1 MHAKDRSP
9 AAVARAHIEAVESG
23 DVEAMAADYADD
35 AVLERA
41 GSTYRGRDAIRDYFA
56 TVPARL
62 GDARVVFDRLDV
74 DGDTAV
80 FSWHLEGGAAPAS
93 GTDVCRIADGA
104 IVTQTVHL
112 DAADF

>member
-1 MHAKDRSP
+1 MGTQDRSP
-9 AAVARAHIEAVESG
+9 EAVARAHIEAVERG
-23 DVEAMAADYADD
+23 DVEAMAADYAAD

-41 GSTYRGRDAIRDYFA
+41 GSTYRGRDAIRDYFS

-80 FSWHLEGGAAPAS
+80 FSWHIEGAPAPTS

-104 IVTQTVHL
+104 IVSQTVHL
-112 DAADF
+112 DTTDF